1 MAACAIPLQEAC
13 YNQSLPMRKRAV
25 RVSPGLYRSVVVPRD
40 HANRLSRTWRMRK
53 ISKELKERWQI
64 ISGSQPKPFCCKCFE
79 LCTLFQTRQLDS
91 CNRSFHGRR
100 DLFKVCKEIGNGKVK
115 GKRGAKQIETSI
127 RTENLPSQHTKHDK
141 RNLPNKNSC
150 GIRRQTHKT
159 SKIMFD

>member
-40 HANRLSRTWRMRK
+40 HANRLSRTWRMRR
-53 ISKELKERWQI
+53 ISKEVKEHWQI
-64 ISGSQPKPFCCKCFE
+64 IHGSHAKILQRKSFCYKCFE

-115 GKRGAKQIETSI
+115 GKGGRSRLKLPLERRTCQVSTLNMTRGTCQI
-127 RTENLPSQHTKHDK
+127 NY
-141 RNLPNKNSC
+141 C

-159 SKIMFD
+159 